1 MFESNGIKLVLNNS
15 VGMGVLVSEFNDGS
29 VNVCLPPDVRC
40 PISVGVIVIEAKL
53 KNSLSL
59 VALLLTVDACRR
71 RFPDLQSISLVA
83 HYMPYARQDRVCN
96 KGESLSSKV
105 VANLINGCG
114 FSSVT
119 IADPHSD
126 VMVALIDNC
135 KVISAESIIASNDV
149 LSNRI
154 MGGFY
159 TLVAPDAGSRKKV
172 EKIATRFGLDG
183 FVQGSK
189 HRNLKTGELS
199 GITFSGD
206 VRDKHCLIIDDI
218 CDGGGTFVGLAEIMK
233 YRGALSVDLYV
244 THGFFSRGTDAVNGE
259 NEAINQIFTT
269 DSISRGHDT
278 RKSLNIIEIGNNN
291 YE

>member
-1 MFESNGIKLVLNNS
+1 MFNDIRVILNNN
-15 VGMGVLVSEFNDGS
+15 VGMSVIVSQFNDGS

-40 PISVGVIVIEAKL
+40 PISVGSIVVHAKL
-53 KNSLSL
+53 KNTVTLI
-59 VALLLTVDACRR
+59 ALLLTVDACRR
-71 RFPDLQSISLVA
+71 RFPDVENISLVA

-96 KGESLSSKV
+96 RGESLSSKV
-105 VANLINGCG
+105 MADLINGCG
-114 FSSVT
+114 FDSVT

-126 VMVALIDNC
+126 VIVALIDNC
-135 KVISAESIIASNDV
+135 KVISAESIIASNEV

-159 TLVAPDAGSRKKV
+159 TLVAPDAGSRKKI

-199 GITFSGD
+199 EITFSGD
-206 VRDKHCLIIDDI
+206 VQDKHCLIIDDI
-218 CDGGGTFVGLAEIMK
+218 CDGGGTFVGLAEEMK
-233 YRGALSVDLYV
+233 KAGAISVDLYV
-244 THGFFSRGTDAVNGE
+244 THGFFSRGTNAVNGE
-259 NEAINQIFTT
+259 NQAINQIFTT
-269 DSISRGHDT
+269 DSISRDHGT
-278 RKSLNIIEIGNNN
+278 RKSLSIIGIGNNN